1 MMRWS
6 RCSDSVRDRL
16 LASRRVVVTGLGAV
30 TPVGNNVEEAWRNLL
45 AGCSGIDTITL
56 FDASPF
62 EVRIGGEVKN
72 FKPEDHISSKELRH
86 MDRSSKFALVAAKE
100 AVSDASL
107 HIDAECAER
116 VGVIFGTAAGGIDK
130 ILSQQ
135 QILLERGPDRVS
147 PMFLPHFLP
156 DSASGLLAITLGAEG
171 PNMAV
176 ASACATGSHAV
187 GEGLKTIQRDDA
199 DVVLTGATEA
209 SMLPVV
215 FAGFIN
221 MRALSA
227 RNDEPRRASRP
238 FDAERDGFVISEG
251 AAVLILEELDHAR
264 RRGARIYC
272 EVVGYGSGND
282 AFHMVQPRDQ
292 GAGAAKVMRQAMRD
306 AARACGLTSEDV
318 GYVNAHG
325 TSTPYNDRF
334 ETAAIKDVFGDHAW
348 RLAISSTKSMTGH
361 MFGAAGAMEAL
372 VCAKAIETAWL
383 PPTINYEHPD
393 PDCDLDY
400 VPNKARRWEPSAAI
414 SNSFGLGGHNA
425 SVILRAFG
433 E

>member
-1 MMRWS
+1 MA
-6 RCSDSVRDRL
+6 DSS
-16 LASRRVVVTGLGAV
+16 ARRVVVTGLGAV
-30 TPVGNNVEEAWRNLL
+30 TPVGNCVAESWTNLL

-56 FDASPF
+56 FDPTGF
-62 EVRIGGEVKN
+62 GVRIGGEIKN

-86 MDRSSKFALVAAKE
+86 MDRSAKFALVAGKE
-100 AVSDASL
+100 AVADAALDMS
-107 HIDAECAER
+107 AECPER
-116 VGVIFGTAAGGIDK
+116 VGVVFGTAAGGVEK
-130 ILSQQ
+130 MLTQQ

-156 DSASGLLAITLGAEG
+156 DSASGLLAIALGAEG

-187 GEGLKTIQRDDA
+187 GEALKTIARDDA
-199 DVVLTGATEA
+199 DVVVAGGTEA
-209 SMLPVV
+209 SILPVI
-215 FAGFIN
+215 FAGFTN

-227 RNDEPRRASRP
+227 RNDEPKRASRP

-251 AAVLILEELDHAR
+251 AAVLVLEEAAHAAQ
-264 RRGARIYC
+264 RGARVYC

-292 GAGAAKVMRQAMRD
+292 GAGAAKVMRAALRD
-306 AARACGLTSEDV
+306 ASRSVGLQAADI
-318 GYVNAHG
+318 GYINAHG

-334 ETAAIKDVFGDHAW
+334 ETAAINNVFGEHA
-348 RLAISSTKSMTGH
+348 RQLAVSSTKSMTGH
-361 MFGAAGAMEAL
+361 MFGAAGAIEAL
-372 VCAKAIETAWL
+372 ACVKAIETGWL

-393 PDCDLDY
+393 PECDLDY
-400 VPNKARRWEPSAAI
+400 VPNKARRWTPSAAM

-425 SVILRAFG
+425 TVIFRPFEPSRAL
-433 E
+433 